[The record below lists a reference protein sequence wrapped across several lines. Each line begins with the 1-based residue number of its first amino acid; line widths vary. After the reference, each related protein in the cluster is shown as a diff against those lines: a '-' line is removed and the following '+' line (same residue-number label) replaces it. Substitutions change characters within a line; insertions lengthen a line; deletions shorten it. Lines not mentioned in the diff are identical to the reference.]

1 MQKCPV
7 FSPMPLGRSHE
18 FDGAV
23 AMEVVVPSDKGR
35 DPFPG
40 FFQGVEGPFHRIFRM
55 VLQSFEEGLRIG
67 IVITDRRTSERG
79 PNAQSLERS
88 EHCGPLHRRAVVR
101 VQDNPGGEASFCLP
115 KNGLSK
121 RFRRMPGGLFV
132 VDLPPHDFPAV
143 EIQEEIQIEKSPL
156 DRVWKQA

>member
-67 IVITDRRTSERG
+67 IVITDRRTSERVHIL
-79 PNAQSLERS
+79 A
-88 EHCGPLHRRAVVR
+88 H
-101 VQDNPGGEASFCLP
+101 GGQRFSF
-115 KNGLSK
+115 
-121 RFRRMPGGLFV
+121 M
-132 VDLPPHDFPAV
+132 VDSDSH
-143 EIQEEIQIEKSPL
+143 
-156 DRVWKQA
+156 